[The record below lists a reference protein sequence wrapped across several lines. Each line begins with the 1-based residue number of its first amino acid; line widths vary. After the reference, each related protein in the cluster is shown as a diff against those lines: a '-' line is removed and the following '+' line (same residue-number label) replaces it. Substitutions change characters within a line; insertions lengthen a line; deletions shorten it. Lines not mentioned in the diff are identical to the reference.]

1 MNSENVTKE
10 ELLNLEKKLKEL
22 YDQKANLLKDK
33 TSLFT
38 TNEFLRNEIA
48 HKQKLITSYNV
59 KIAQKDKPKDEN
71 NVIFSLSSLVLV

>member
-10 ELLNLEKKLKEL
+10 DLLNLEKKLKEL

-33 TSLFT
+33 TSLYT

-48 HKQKLITSYNV
+48 QKQKLITSYNV

-71 NVIFSLSSLVLV
+71 NVRVILYSLE